1 MATCATTRNAFGSL
15 AQNAAIEPH
24 VGARAARTCPHTAA
38 PLARVPWP
46 PTRTEGGRVSWRGAH
61 ARSAP
66 RPRAVDPRRPPTGT
80 SEVSA
85 SPPRAGE
92 RAAPVARAART
103 RPRYFVRLGPG
114 IARERFP
121 QSSCSSLPYH
131 PGLNLGGVFD
141 LEFLSAGRSG
151 RHRAGAVEQ
160 PSKINSIDASD
171 GQRNATRWPVRQ
183 HVAIASANCMP
194 WRINVPN
201 THSRP

>member
-1 MATCATTRNAFGSL
+1 MARSPRE
-15 AQNAAIEPH
+15 I
-24 VGARAARTCPHTAA
+24 RAAASRGRRSPASDRNQRGVRISSPGRRARRSRRSRGSNA
-38 PLARVPWP
+38 PQIF
-46 PTRTEGGRVSWRGAH
+46 
-61 ARSAP
+61 
-66 RPRAVDPRRPPTGT
+66 RPFAW
-80 SEVSA
+80 
-85 SPPRAGE
+85 
-92 RAAPVARAART
+92 
-103 RPRYFVRLGPG
+103 PG
-114 IARERFP
+114 IARARFP

-141 LEFLSAGRSG
+141 SG